1 MKEKYE
7 NEISTLKKNHQN
19 ELNNLNTAHRDQLKR
34 ETDELK
40 ADKEKTVA
48 SMTAQHNSTI

>member
-7 NEISTLKKNHQN
+7 NEISNLKKSHES
-19 ELNNLNTAHRDQLKR
+19 ELNNINTAHRDQLKR

-48 SMTAQHNSTI
+48 SITTQHNSTI